1 MKKKVI
7 ICMVLMFGF
16 ILASCNK
23 GSKDDVTFERKIA
36 TGFEFNLVINEEG
49 NLYGFGDDINIVMA
63 NITDSST
70 YNNPILLNPYFDLN
84 DNETFISV
92 HAG

>member
-23 GSKDDVTFERKIA
+23 ETKDDVAF
-36 TGFEFNLVINEEG
+36 
-49 NLYGFGDDINIVMA
+49 
-63 NITDSST
+63 
-70 YNNPILLNPYFDLN
+70 
-84 DNETFISV
+84 
-92 HAG
+92 